1 MSNSRKTI
9 WSAFAV
15 FMFIQLGSAYLTNKN
30 QNNISFLMEMKDYIP
45 YMLYFSLAGLALFLL
60 SFMVYRLDSIK
71 AKKQIAQLEQD
82 KNVLKAKLFDLQEAQ
97 TSEKLPAPA
106 IKPAT
111 APTPETPAKPNE
123 DTK

>member
-15 FMFIQLGSAYLTNKN
+15 FVFIQLGSAYLTNKN
-30 QNNISFLMEMKDYIP
+30 QNDINFLMEMKDYIP
-45 YMLYFSLAGLALFLL
+45 YMFYFSLAGLLLFLL

-97 TSEKLPAPA
+97 TPEKLPVPA
-106 IKPAT
+106 IKPT
-111 APTPETPAKPNE
+111 TSSTPETPAEPDE